1 MQLSVLRLKTFKT
14 KITALHSLLKN
25 IDTKKSVIFILL
37 LIFLD
42 QFVKIYIKLNY
53 SITAYGQPPII
64 DLGFFKL
71 LFIENKGMAMGARLN
86 NIIPF
91 LDDNTAKLFLT
102 FFRIF
107 ACFGLGFWLRNIIK
121 NKGSQLLIFC
131 VCLIFAGAIGNLID
145 SVFYGVIFS
154 SSYGQVA
161 TLFPDVGYAPLFYGS
176 VVDMIQFPL
185 ATWNWPDWLP
195 FIGGEEYTFF
205 EYVFNLADSYISTG
219 VILLLVSN
227 KKVSF

>member
-1 MQLSVLRLKTFKT
+1 MQLLVLKLKTFKT
-14 KITALHSLLKN
+14 KITDLHSLLKN
-25 IDTKKSVIFILL
+25 IGTKKSVIFILL

-86 NIIPF
+86 NIIPY
-91 LDDNTAKLFLT
+91 LDDNTAKLILT

-107 ACFGLGFWLRNIIK
+107 ACIGLGFWLKSIIK
-121 NKGSQLLIFC
+121 NKGHQLLIFC
-131 VCLIFAGAIGNLID
+131 VCLIFAGAVGNLID
-145 SVFYGVIFS
+145 SVFYGMIFS
-154 SSYGQVA
+154 SSYGQIA

-195 FIGGEEYTFF
+195 FVGGEEYTFF

>member
-86 NIIPF
+86 NIIPY
-91 LDDNTAKLFLT
+91 LDDNTAKLILT

-107 ACFGLGFWLRNIIK
+107 ACIGLGFWLKSIIK
-121 NKGSQLLIFC
+121 NKGHQLLIFC
-131 VCLIFAGAIGNLID
+131 VCLIFAGAVGNLID
-145 SVFYGVIFS
+145 SVFYGMIFS

>member
-1 MQLSVLRLKTFKT
+1 MSDYIDKKIQELKRDKED
-14 KITALHSLLKN
+14 K
-25 IDTKKSVIFILL
+25 KKSEKEFYETMEKNRK
-37 LIFLD
+37 D
-42 QFVKIYIKLNY
+42 NDEY
-53 SITAYGQPPII
+53 
-64 DLGFFKL
+64 FKL

-91 LDDNTAKLFLT
+91 LDDNTAKLILT

-107 ACFGLGFWLRNIIK
+107 ACIGLGFWLKSIIK
-121 NKGSQLLIFC
+121 NKGPQLLIFC
-131 VCLIFAGAIGNLID
+131 VCLIFAGAVGNLID

-195 FIGGEEYTFF
+195 FVGGEEYTFF